1 MFLFRDPSRGFTLC
15 FTIGVYYNVPVFS
28 IMLPIFL
35 RKIQNTQNYNELF
48 HNILTNKPNQ
58 FTYQIVL

>member
-35 RKIQNTQNYNELF
+35 RKIQNTQNLQRVVLQ
-48 HNILTNKPNQ
+48 HINQ
-58 FTYQIVL
+58 EA